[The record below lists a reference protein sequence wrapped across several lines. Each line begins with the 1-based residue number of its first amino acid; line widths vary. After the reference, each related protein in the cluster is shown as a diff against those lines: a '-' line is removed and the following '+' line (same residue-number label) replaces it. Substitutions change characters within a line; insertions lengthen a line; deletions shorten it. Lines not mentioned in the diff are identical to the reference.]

1 MDDFDAD
8 NYYQEKEFQRV
19 AQHDREIA
27 KQAEPVY
34 VDVEPYNPVWGA
46 VQSIKEHDE

>member
-1 MDDFDAD
+1 MDDFNAD
-8 NYYQEKEFQRV
+8 SHYQEKELQRER
-19 AQHDREIA
+19 QHDREIA
-27 KQAEPVY
+27 KLAEPVH

>member
-1 MDDFDAD
+1 MRDFNEDQ
-8 NYYQEKEFQRV
+8 YYAPKFSPEQI
-19 AQHDREIA
+19 DREIER
-27 KQAEPVY
+27 QAEPVH